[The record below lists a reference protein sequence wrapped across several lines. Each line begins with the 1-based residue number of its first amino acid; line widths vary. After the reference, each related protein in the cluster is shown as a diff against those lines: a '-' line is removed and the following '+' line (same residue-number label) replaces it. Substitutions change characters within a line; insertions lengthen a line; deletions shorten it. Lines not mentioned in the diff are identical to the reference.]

1 MTDSPPR
8 SALEIAMERLRRKD
22 AEQGIERRPLT
33 DAQKAEI
40 AEVRSQY
47 EAKLAQE
54 DVMHA
59 SELAKVW
66 ELEARETLERE
77 YRRTRE
83 RLMSERD
90 GKIDRI
96 RERAEHGS

>member
-1 MTDSPPR
+1 MSDQPPK
-8 SALEIAMERLRRKD
+8 SAYEIAMERLRRKD

-40 AEVRSQY
+40 AEVRNQY

-54 DVMHA
+54 EVMHGSA
-59 SELAKVW
+59 LAKVW
-66 ELEARETLERE
+66 EPDARETLERD

-83 RLMSERD
+83 RLVSERD
-90 GKIDRI
+90 AKIDRI
-96 RERAEHGS
+96 RERIQSGS